1 MATDERGI
9 ETTEPEAS
17 FGFQRRALE
26 ATYDGVPPPR
36 AELRTALERE
46 RAARVLAEQTA
57 DHLAAKLASEHHR
70 RMVAEREAEQA
81 TQQIALARAQ
91 RTGFV
96 GHSHRRHTW
105 RRVWRRIRHALRT

>member
-9 ETTEPEAS
+9 ETTQPEAP
-17 FGFQRRALE
+17 FGFQRGASE
-26 ATYDGVPPPR
+26 TAYEGVPAPR

-57 DHLAAKLASEHHR
+57 DQLAARLASEHQR
-70 RMVAEREAEQA
+70 RIVAEREAGQA
-81 TQQIALARAQ
+81 SQQIALAHAQ

-96 GHSHRRHTW
+96 GHSPRRRTW